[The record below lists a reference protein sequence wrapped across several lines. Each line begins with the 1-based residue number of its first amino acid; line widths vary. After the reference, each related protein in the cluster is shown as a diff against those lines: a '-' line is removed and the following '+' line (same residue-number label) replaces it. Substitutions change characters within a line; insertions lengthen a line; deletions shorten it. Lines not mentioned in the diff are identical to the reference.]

1 MHCRR
6 HLLLFSLACL
16 LSIPALRADEAK
28 PARVRVL
35 LLGDSTAMGSVCRRV
50 APKADELED
59 VVRKLLAA
67 EADLPPVEVVNQG
80 RDGEFIQGLL
90 SAHYDKDIARLPP
103 VDFILVRYG
112 INDRNKRQDFA
123 TNFPRDYREL
133 IKRLHA
139 DFPHA
144 LVILETI
151 IPYMG
156 EPRDREVND
165 LVRQVAEAE
174 KLPVL
179 DTYARFA
186 AELRQQGPNALTY
199 RRVTLDKVPE
209 KLRSLLPEGA
219 VNGNEVVVM
228 DNLLDAQFAVVPGW
242 FGDRHPN
249 LAAYH
254 VIGDEEAKFL
264 APRIREPAKAAA
276 KP

>member
-1 MHCRR
+1 MLRR
-6 HLLLFSLACL
+6 RPLLLLGLACL
-16 LSIPALRADEAK
+16 LPIAVLRADEPKTAK
-28 PARVRVL
+28 VRVL

-67 EADLPPVEVVNQG
+67 EGDLPPVEVLNQG

-90 SAHYDKDIARLPP
+90 SARYDKDIAKLPP
-103 VDFILVRYG
+103 VDFVLVRYG
-112 INDRNKRQDFA
+112 INDRSKRQDFA
-123 TNFPRDYREL
+123 TNFPQDYRGL

-144 LVILETI
+144 QVILETI

-156 EPRDREVND
+156 EPRDKEVND

-179 DTYARFA
+179 DTHARFA
-186 AELRQQGPNALTY
+186 AELKQQGPNMLSY
-199 RRVTLDKVPE
+199 RRVALDKVPE
-209 KLRSLLPEGA
+209 KLRGLLPEGTVA
-219 VNGNEVVVM
+219 GNDVVVM
-228 DNLLDAQFAVVPGW
+228 DNLLDAQFAAVPGW
-242 FGDRHPN
+242 FADRHPN
-249 LAAYH
+249 LAGYH

-264 APRIREPAKAAA
+264 APRIRERVKAAP